1 MADIMDVLRGISQ
14 AASLA
19 YDGAHDERQVLD
31 GEVKTAGLKREKGDL
46 NLEARVMDGFKVRLS
61 GPNLILTYHSETK
74 LKDVHDS
81 NRFESDC
88 EQHLADI
95 VKYLKK
101 EYKKVTGNTLT
112 LTMDQKPD
120 IKVEYMSNIRCWVI
134 ATCSYKIGGLTDVGE
149 VGQASEDRLDQ
160 AVKDWLSLGKNNRL
174 V

>member
-1 MADIMDVLRGISQ
+1 MATVYEIIQGIGQ
-14 AASLA
+14 AAANA
-19 YDGAHDERQVLD
+19 YDGAHDDSLAAD
-31 GEVKTAGLKREKGDL
+31 GKARKVGLAREDGHFINDR
-46 NLEARVMDGFKVRLS
+46 RVMDGFKVRLS